1 MPITKSAKK
10 ALRQSERKRKLNLG
24 RRKDVAETIRDI
36 KKLVQAGKADEAMK
50 LLPKAFK
57 ALDKAV
63 KRKILHK
70 NTAGRRKSQL
80 SKLARG
86 SGKTK

>member
-10 ALRQSERKRKLNLG
+10 ALRQSERKRAQNLK
-24 RRKDVAETIRDI
+24 RKKAASEVIRDI
-36 KKLVQAGKADEAMK
+36 KKLVQAGKTDEAMK
-50 LLPKAFK
+50 LLPQAFK

-70 NTAGRRKSQL
+70 NTAGRRKSSP
-80 SKLARG
+80 SKLAQG
-86 SGKTK
+86 PGKPQ

>member
-10 ALRQSERKRKLNLG
+10 ALRQSERKRALNLK
-24 RRKDVAETIRDI
+24 RKKAVSEVIRDI

-70 NTAGRRKSQL
+70 NTAGRRKSKL
-80 SKLARG
+80 SKLAQG
-86 SGKTK
+86 PGKSK

>member
-10 ALRQSERKRKLNLG
+10 ALRQSERKRAQNLK
-24 RRKDVAETIRDI
+24 RKKAVSEVIRDI

-70 NTAGRRKSQL
+70 NTAGRRKSKL
-80 SKLARG
+80 SKLAQG
-86 SGKTK
+86 PGKSK

>member
-10 ALRQSERKRKLNLG
+10 PLRQSERKRAQNLK
-24 RRKDVAETIRDI
+24 RKKAASEVIRDI

-70 NTAGRRKSQL
+70 NTAGRRKSKL
-80 SKLARG
+80 SKLAQG
-86 SGKTK
+86 PGKSK

>member
-10 ALRQSERKRKLNLG
+10 ALRQSERKRAQNLK
-24 RRKDVAETIRDI
+24 RKKAASEVIRDI

-70 NTAGRRKSQL
+70 NTAGRRKSKL
-80 SKLARG
+80 SKLAQG
-86 SGKTK
+86 PGKSK